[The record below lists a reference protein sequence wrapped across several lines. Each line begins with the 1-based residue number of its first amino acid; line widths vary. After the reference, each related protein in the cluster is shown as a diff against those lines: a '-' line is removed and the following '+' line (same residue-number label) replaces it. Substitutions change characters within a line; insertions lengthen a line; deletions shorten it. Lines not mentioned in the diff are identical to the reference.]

1 MRLKIEEVNIERITR
16 REAMELRNEI
26 LKVTKQE
33 LHFKPKEYPCLYRLY
48 TLLTNSFENSTNGI
62 HFIGDPPE

>member
-1 MRLKIEEVNIERITR
+1 MRLKIEEVSLERINR
-16 REAMELRNEI
+16 REAMSLRDEI
-26 LKVTKQE
+26 LKVTKGE
-33 LHFKPKEYPCLYRLY
+33 LHFKPKEYPSLYRLY